1 MMIMITA
8 ICVFVKIE
16 HMTVLHLCAWLL
28 TVLWLS
34 HFLWLLWHLSKQW
47 IPGHSISRLYGSL
60 CNGWHWISL
69 SRLEKSI
76 PPHPVTTLYLVAIIP
91 QCRPWW
97 MPLWE
102 GCVFGVHAA
111 GGGDTVLIDMH
122 SFDECCCCRWLVA
135 VLAEVC
141 WWVCHCLTSDTSE
154 HMDRRWSGMHM
165 DNDEEWLMI
174 YGQMHGEWAQMYGG
188 ECDQTVPN

>member
-1 MMIMITA
+1 
-8 ICVFVKIE
+8 
-16 HMTVLHLCAWLL
+16 VLDSWLCFDYL
-28 TVLWLS
+28 TS
-34 HFLWLLWHLSKQW
+34 FGCYGISQSSEFLVTQSVVCTDHYVMDD
-47 IPGHSISRLYGSL
+47 IGYP
-60 CNGWHWISL
+60 